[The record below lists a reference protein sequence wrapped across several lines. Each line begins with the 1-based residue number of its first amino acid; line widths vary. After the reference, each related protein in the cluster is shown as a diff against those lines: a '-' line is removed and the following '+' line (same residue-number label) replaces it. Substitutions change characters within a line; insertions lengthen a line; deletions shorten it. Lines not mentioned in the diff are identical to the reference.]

1 MVVASGPAS
10 RDWPHALRV
19 QQTQRAASPQAE
31 RGADPTPQADSKP
44 SGVSPVER
52 GGSFSLRRSFRLP
65 QLVAQRVRTLRGTP
79 FPSELCASPLRRFRG
94 FSPGASP
101 PAAGGTGSGG
111 PASGLPVSPFELP
124 AAAKAAAARL
134 EHSPFD
140 MLAPGIIYETSVS

>member
-1 MVVASGPAS
+1 M
-10 RDWPHALRV
+10 
-19 QQTQRAASPQAE
+19 
-31 RGADPTPQADSKP
+31 
-44 SGVSPVER
+44 ER

-111 PASGLPVSPFELP
+111 PASGLPVRCGGRWEERDDRGFYFGSILFLSPRDYL
-124 AAAKAAAARL
+124 
-134 EHSPFD
+134 
-140 MLAPGIIYETSVS
+140 